1 MRSIEAID
9 IARKH
14 QILIT
19 EAQLQGRIAELAAE
33 ITRDYRG
40 KNPILLGTLKGSF
53 VFLAS
58 LIQKLDFDLQ
68 VDFIS
73 ARSYGNSDTTSGVV
87 DLYKYLSIDIRG
99 RHLLLV
105 EDIVDSG
112 LTLRIL
118 LEDFGLAKP
127 ASVDVITLLNKRA
140 NRKVD
145 VPIRY
150 VGFDIASDFVVG
162 FGLDYGEKY
171 RNLPYIAVLNRE
183 SAEEKS

>member
-1 MRSIEAID
+1 M
-9 IARKH
+9 
-14 QILIT
+14 
-19 EAQLQGRIAELAAE
+19 AAE
-33 ITRDYRG
+33 ITRDYGG
-40 KNPILLGTLKGSF
+40 KNPVILGTLKGSF

-58 LIQKLDFDLQ
+58 LILKLDFDLQ

-73 ARSYGNSDTTSGVV
+73 ARSYGSSDTTSGVV
-87 DLYKYLSIDIRG
+87 DLFKYLSVDIRD
-99 RHLLLV
+99 RHILLV

-127 ASVDVITLLNKRA
+127 RSIDVITLLNKTA
-140 NRKVD
+140 NRKVE

-150 VGFDIASDFVVG
+150 VGFDIESDFVVG

-183 SAEEKS
+183 SGREKS